1 MATGKGGSHNRHR
14 PKPVRFLLLLV
25 SAIAIGLLLVF
36 LSFPFS
42 FSFSV
47 NSKEGKKKYL
57 YWGSRIDCPGKCC
70 DQCAGLAHQES
81 SLRCALEEALVL
93 NRIFVMPSRMCL
105 STIHN
110 TKGILHA
117 SNATSTDERWEENS
131 CAMDSLYDIQL
142 ISQTVPVILDNSD
155 AWFQVLSEGKRL
167 GKNGI
172 MHVKG
177 VSRAELKENRYYSN
191 ALLINRT
198 ASPLAWFAECKDR
211 KNRRSVRLPYTLL
224 PTMASKR
231 LRDAADKIKE
241 LLGDY
246 DAINVR
252 RGDRLKTRTD
262 KSGVKR
268 SQFPHLD
275 RDTQPQFIQKRIAK
289 WVPPGRTLFIASNER
304 KPGFFTPLSSRYKLA
319 YSSNYSYM
327 LDPLIENNY
336 QLFMVER
343 LIFQGA
349 RTFIKTFKEDEGD
362 LFLTDDP
369 KKTSNNWQIPVYTEE
384 KEN

>member
-42 FSFSV
+42 FSFSA
-47 NSKEGKKKYL
+47 NSKETNKKYL

-246 DAINVR
+246 DAIHVR

-289 WVPPGRTLFIASNER
+289 WVPPGCTLFIASNER

>member
-1 MATGKGGSHNRHR
+1 
-14 PKPVRFLLLLV
+14 
-25 SAIAIGLLLVF
+25 
-36 LSFPFS
+36 
-42 FSFSV
+42 
-47 NSKEGKKKYL
+47 
-57 YWGSRIDCPGKCC
+57 
-70 DQCAGLAHQES
+70 
-81 SLRCALEEALVL
+81 
-93 NRIFVMPSRMCL
+93 MPSRMCL

-117 SNATSTDERWEENS
+117 SNGTSTNERWEENS

-211 KNRRSVRLPYTLL
+211 KNRRSVRLPYSLL
-224 PTMASKR
+224 PKKASKR

-246 DAINVR
+246 DAIHVR

-343 LIFQGA
+343 LIFQDA